1 MSKEAVI
8 ADKQQSLAS
17 VAKPSENPLGE
28 SQAEMFPLEEQ
39 LEQTKSIL
47 AAYKVKDVS
56 KFSGAILERDKAKVE
71 LMLELISDPQVSHH
85 DIARL
90 MRVSR
95 NTVAALERRADADGR
110 LASYRHRALEKT
122 RYIHRLTGDRF
133 IEALEKGQIAP
144 DKIMI
149 AWGIASDHL
158 LKFEG
163 MPTVIHANARVEPT
177 ADEMNDFVNK
187 LKLEIAEKQ
196 VNAIDVEPSE

>member
-1 MSKEAVI
+1 M
-8 ADKQQSLAS
+8 
-17 VAKPSENPLGE
+17 AKPSENPLDE

-47 AAYKVKDVS
+47 AAYKLKGES

-110 LASYRHRALEKT
+110 LSSYRHRALEKT

-133 IEALEKGQIAP
+133 VEALEKGQIPP

-177 ADEMNDFVNK
+177 ADEMDEIVKK
-187 LKLEIAEKQ
+187 LKEELAEKQ
-196 VNAIDVEPSE
+196 VNSIEVETNE

>member
-1 MSKEAVI
+1 M
-8 ADKQQSLAS
+8 ADKQQSLAP
-17 VAKPSENPLGE
+17 VAEPSENPLEE
-28 SQAEMFPLEEQ
+28 SQAEMFPLEQQ

-47 AAYKVKDVS
+47 AAYKVRESS
-56 KFSGAILERDKAKVE
+56 KFSGAILERDKVKVE
-71 LMLELISDPQVSHH
+71 LMLDLISDPQVSHH

-110 LASYRHRALEKT
+110 LSSYRHRALEKT

-133 IEALEKGQIAP
+133 IEALEKGQISP

-187 LKLEIAEKQ
+187 LKVELAEKKAE
-196 VNAIDVEPSE
+196 AIEVESNE